1 MKSIS
6 KCMNRFGDG
15 PAPFTARSGVTG
27 RGLLLAALMC
37 GLPPLHAELV
47 FHKVDTT
54 GVNERARFAG
64 SSLNQ
69 LFITAS
75 EGATGSAD
83 VFQYNAAN
91 RSWDVFSSYATHR
104 VNSSLSGNASQIALS
119 GNHMYVS
126 RLTNPE
132 IISIF
137 DGTSWSTLTLSHPF
151 TNPRNVDG
159 IYAQGNQAIITRQN
173 GYINIVSNGQDVTP
187 NAGDSSLYPRPVGN
201 TTYMSLNGIVG
212 VGDTVFVK
220 ASGNNTFSRS
230 TDFGATWSAPAA
242 ISAAGSSFG
251 SLYALDANTVYSA
264 GYSNAIMRSIDGGT
278 TWSSVSIPGFTNT
291 RTIYAADAN
300 TLYVGGSAGLW
311 VSEDAGANWSSLN
324 SQLSGYIDQDIR
336 NIYAVEDHIFF
347 SATNGDMWVAI
358 PEPGTLMLMGLG
370 FGTLLLTKAFRK

>member
-15 PAPFTARSGVTG
+15 PAPFTARSGATA

-47 FHKVDTT
+47 FHKVDTETPGITDVARIT
-54 GVNERARFAG
+54 GSALTG
-64 SSLNQ
+64 LY
-69 LFITAS
+69 
-75 EGATGSAD
+75 ATGGSAD
-83 VFQYNAAN
+83 VYQFNAAN

-104 VNSSLSGNASQIALS
+104 DNSSLSGNASQIAVS

-132 IISIF
+132 TISIF
-137 DGTSWSTLTLSHPF
+137 NGTSWSTLTLSHPF
-151 TNPRNVDG
+151 SGVRTVDG
-159 IYAQGNQAIITRQN
+159 IYAQGNQAIITRSA
-173 GYINIVSNGQDVTP
+173 GYINIVSNGVDTITS
-187 NAGDSSLYPRPVGN
+187 NHPRPIVN
-201 TTYMSLNGIVG
+201 AVFYPINGIVG

-220 ASGNNTFSRS
+220 STSNSFSRS
-230 TDFGATWSAPAA
+230 TDFGATWSASAA
-242 ISAAGSSFG
+242 ISTASSSSG

-264 GYSNAIMRSIDGGT
+264 GYNNAIMRSTNGGT
-278 TWSSVSIPGFTNT
+278 SWSSVALPAGHGGTT

-300 TLYVGGSAGLW
+300 TLYVGGGTGLW
-311 VSEDAGANWSSLN
+311 FSQDAGVTWSD
-324 SQLSGYIDQDIR
+324 LSGQLDGYTGQSIR